1 MHAVWIMMYKIN
13 TSTMIQSM
21 SSHNSSYLVV
31 KMHTILMKGTF
42 NTLFYT
48 PVKSESFIDWLT
60 CRFFG

>member
-1 MHAVWIMMYKIN
+1 MMYKIN

-48 PVKSESFIDWLT
+48 PVKSESFID
-60 CRFFG
+60 